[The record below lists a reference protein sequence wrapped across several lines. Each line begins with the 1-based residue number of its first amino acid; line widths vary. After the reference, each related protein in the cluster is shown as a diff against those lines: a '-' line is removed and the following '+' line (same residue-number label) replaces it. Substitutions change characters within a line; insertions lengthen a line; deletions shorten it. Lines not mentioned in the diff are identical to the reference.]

1 MTDQV
6 QTLSQA
12 LLAAMDD
19 HIDRTCFRVKRGQR
33 YRDVSYRR
41 FRTLVYRLS
50 SFYLDYGL
58 TEGDRVVLIADNC
71 LEWMVAYVACLLAG
85 GAAVPVPTSL
95 TSDMMCAILRDVGAR
110 LVIVHD
116 DRQSRILESIVQD
129 LPDLETVIAVNE
141 ASLLGAFSMST
152 VFDRPI
158 STQDIEGLRTRAA
171 NIGPQALASIH
182 YTTGKTDR
190 PRGAM
195 FDQTQ
200 RLGAMRHLAEWLT
213 LSEDDLAFTF
223 ATWSY
228 MPSLDVSL
236 FYFISGIT
244 NVLAASRQ
252 TTYENLQQTSP
263 TLGLLPPSVLE
274 EFYNMTI
281 ETVNQWPR
289 STREVFAWALAVSK
303 EVRRAGLSASQELH
317 ERHVRADMTFFSQI
331 RGWLGGRL
339 SRVYSVGAP
348 LAPEVAE
355 FLEAIGLMVLNIY
368 NTTEAGGFP
377 AASGPENRRADS
389 VGRVAPGYQIRI
401 AEDGELLV
409 RGEAVMREY
418 WRRPEDTR
426 QAVDADG
433 WLHTGD
439 LGRFDS
445 EGYLYLT
452 GSTQPLLVL
461 TTGRK
466 VVPTTIENALTVSPF
481 IDQAVVFGDGQ
492 LYVSALIV
500 VNAGAIE
507 DHFRQQGGEPV
518 DVGTPSTNPQV
529 RRLLDEVID
538 QVNGQLAR
546 WERVRG
552 YSVLDRPLDEAADDS
567 TLAQI
572 DRRLIADRYATQIE
586 AMHRAPARLAGRA
599 LSQVE
604 VEPEELRA
612 LVEKRD
618 ILDAWIQDAG
628 IGFLLD
634 LARDKQING
643 PSMVSICDTVA
654 AIAQMQSEEKPLS
667 TALIVGDPARIARVL
682 PQSEIHLH
690 RYDLVRRMRQ
700 VMLALAKMVDGLVL
714 GYGVDKHGVVRGIHK
729 LDVELDMP
737 GNPLLGPW
745 FRRHAAISRHCD
757 AVVLFVP
764 PGGRQVRVFA
774 DGQPV
779 GRYANGNWSPES
791 ISCDRDT
798 VRRLAEQRGCSL
810 ELLEKVLRCAFLMS
824 EKNLGAIFVLGDA
837 DAVLRR
843 SDSSEL
849 GSYATIA
856 STHVRDL
863 TDDELINFAKQDGA
877 TVIDADGRFRGCMV
891 LLRPSADTKAEVGLG
906 KGARHSSAAKI
917 SAEAQT
923 LAIAVSQDGPITV
936 YDDGRRV
943 LLL

>member
-1 MTDQV
+1 MSDQV

-19 HIDRTCFRVKRGQR
+19 HVDRTCFRVKRGQR
-33 YRDVSYRR
+33 YRDISYRR

-71 LEWMVAYVACLLAG
+71 LEWMVAYVACLVAG
-85 GAAVPVPTSL
+85 GAIVPVPTSL
-95 TSDMMCAILRDVGAR
+95 TSDMMCAILKDVGAR

-129 LPDLETVIAVNE
+129 LPELETVIAVNE

-152 VFDRPI
+152 VLDRPI
-158 STQDIEGLRTRAA
+158 SAQDEETIRTRASE
-171 NIGPQALASIH
+171 IDPQALAAIH

-195 FDQTQ
+195 FDQAQ
-200 RLGAMRHLAEWLT
+200 RLAAMQHLAEWLT
-213 LSEDDLAFTF
+213 LDEDDLAFAF
-223 ATWSY
+223 VPWSY
-228 MPSLDVSL
+228 MPSLDASL
-236 FYFISGIT
+236 RYFLSGTT
-244 NVLAASRQ
+244 NVLSTSRQ
-252 TTYENLQQTSP
+252 ATYEGLQQTSP

-274 EFYNMTI
+274 EFYNMAI

-289 STREVFAWALAVSK
+289 STREVFAWALAMSK
-303 EVRRAGLSASQELH
+303 EFRTAGLSASQELH
-317 ERHVRADMTFFSQI
+317 ERHLRADMTFFSQI

-339 SRVYSVGAP
+339 RRVYSVGAP
-348 LAPEVAE
+348 LALEVAE
-355 FLEAIGLMVLNIY
+355 FLEAIGLTVLDIY
-368 NTTEAGGFP
+368 NITEAGGFP
-377 AASGPENRRADS
+377 AISRPESRQEDS
-389 VGRVAPGYQIRI
+389 VGRVASGYQIRI
-401 AEDGELLV
+401 AEDGEVLV
-409 RGEAVMREY
+409 RGETVMRGY
-418 WRRPEDTR
+418 WRLSQDTE
-426 QAVDADG
+426 QVIDADG

-445 EGYLYLT
+445 DGYLYLT
-452 GSTQPLLVL
+452 GNKQPLIVL

-466 VVPTTIENALTVSPF
+466 VVPTTIESALVASPF
-481 IDQAVVFGDGQ
+481 VDQAVVFGDGQ

-500 VNAGAIE
+500 PNTEAIV
-507 DHFRQQGGEPV
+507 DHFRQQGEESG
-518 DVGTPSTNPQV
+518 DLRTPSTSPTV
-529 RRLLDEVID
+529 RRLLDDVIE
-538 QVNGQLAR
+538 QVNSQLAR

-552 YSVLDRPLDEAADDS
+552 YSVLDQPLDEAAEDL
-567 TLAQI
+567 TGERI
-572 DRRLIADRYATQIE
+572 DRQSIADRYTKQLE
-586 AMHRAPARLAGRA
+586 AMHRAPARLAEKA

-634 LARDKQING
+634 LAREKQING

-682 PQSEIHLH
+682 PQSEIQLH

-700 VMLALAKMVDGLVL
+700 VVLALTKMVDGLVL
-714 GYGVDKHGVVRGIHK
+714 GYGLDKHGVVRGIHK
-729 LDVELDMP
+729 LDVEIDTPKNSM
-737 GNPLLGPW
+737 LGPW
-745 FRRHAAISRHCD
+745 FRRHAAISYHCD

-779 GRYANGNWSPES
+779 GRYVNGNWSPES
-791 ISCDRDT
+791 VTCDQDA
-798 VRRLAEQRGCSL
+798 VQRLAEQKGCSL
-810 ELLEKVLRCAFLMS
+810 GLLQKILRCAFLMS
-824 EKNLGAIFVLGDA
+824 EKNLGAIFVVGDSSVVLG
-837 DAVLRR
+837 R

-849 GSYATIA
+849 STYATIVSA
-856 STHVRDL
+856 NVRDL

-891 LLRPSADTKAEVGLG
+891 LLRPSADTKAEIGLG

-917 SAEAQT
+917 SAEAQS

-936 YDDGRRV
+936 YDNGRRV
-943 LLL
+943 LSL